1 VLDFF
6 LISMLKFSLEFIS
19 LAASN
24 GVVRQEKVHLVSLP
38 ADLKF
43 LCLDSVLPVS
53 FLVYSLCVVSASCSG
68 FAPVSVSNLQSCRR
82 CLLFLFLL
90 PVPLPP
96 VLSLFP
102 GGAVQHE
109 LFPSIGRCSPL
120 PSSCPPARDW
130 LLLWCSVRK
139 KVHLCSFSALCA
151 GLGLGPVQQL
161 ISSWLP
167 LSSRRTL

>member
-1 VLDFF
+1 
-6 LISMLKFSLEFIS
+6 LISFCFRCSSFPREFIS

-68 FAPVSVSNLQSCRR
+68 FALVSMLNLQSCRR

-102 GGAVQHE
+102 GGAVQHKW
-109 LFPSIGRCSPL
+109 LRSSGRCSPL
-120 PSSCPPARDW
+120 PSSCPPSRDW
-130 LLLWCSVRK
+130 LPLWCSVSK
-139 KVHLCSFSALCA
+139 KVHPCSFSALRAC
-151 GLGLGPVQQL
+151 LGLGSVQQL
-161 ISSWLP
+161 ISCWLP
-167 LSSRRTL
+167 LSSRRTV